1 MTNIRWKIA
10 QWFELRWWK
19 NYLYG
24 KSKEEYLS
32 WKKQWWGSILSMLPV
47 EMQIWSDA
55 KIIDL
60 GCGPSG
66 VFMMYGAYDVTAVDP
81 LIEEYEKQTP
91 FFSRKNFPNVK
102 FVKSTIEEFE
112 PKEKFDFVFCMNA
125 INHVRD
131 FEKAMDVLVDCV
143 GERRNLVLTIDAH
156 NLSFFKKLF
165 RAVPG
170 DILHPHQYDLVE
182 YQSFLEKRGIKI
194 LKSIR
199 LKHEFFFDH
208 YLIVAKS

>member
-1 MTNIRWKIA
+1 MTYIRWKIA

-19 NYLYG
+19 NYLHG
-24 KSKEEYLS
+24 KSKEEYLA
-32 WKKQWWGSILSMLPV
+32 WKKQWWGAILSMLPD

-55 KIIDL
+55 KIVDL

-81 LIEEYEKQTP
+81 LIEEYEKQIP
-91 FFSRKNFPNVK
+91 FFRRENFKNVK

-112 PKEKFDFVFCMNA
+112 TKEKFDFVFCMNA

-131 FEKAMDVLVDCV
+131 FEKAMDVLVNCV

-156 NLSFFKKLF
+156 NHSFFKKLF
-165 RAVPG
+165 RLVPG
-170 DILHPHQYDLVE
+170 DILHPHQYDLME
-182 YQSFLEKRGIKI
+182 YQGALEKRGIKI

-208 YLIVAKS
+208 YLIVAKG

>member
-1 MTNIRWKIA
+1 MTYIRWKIA

-19 NYLYG
+19 NYLRG
-24 KSKEEYLS
+24 KSREEYLT
-32 WKKQWWGSILSMLPV
+32 WKKQWWAAILSMLPD

-81 LIEEYEKQTP
+81 LIEEYEKQIP
-91 FFSRKNFPNVK
+91 FFRRENFKNVK

-112 PKEKFDFVFCMNA
+112 TKEKFDFVFCMNA

-131 FEKAMDVLVDCV
+131 FEKAMDVLVNCV

-156 NLSFFKKLF
+156 NHSFFKKLF
-165 RAVPG
+165 RLVPG
-170 DILHPHQYDLVE
+170 DILHPHQYDLME
-182 YQSFLEKRGIKI
+182 YQGALEKRGIKI

-208 YLIVAKS
+208 YLIVAKG

>member
-1 MTNIRWKIA
+1 MIYIRWKIA

-19 NYLYG
+19 NYLRG
-24 KSKEEYLS
+24 KSKEEYIT
-32 WKKQWWGSILSMLPV
+32 WKKQWWGAILSILPDQ
-47 EMQIWSDA
+47 MQIWSDA
-55 KIIDL
+55 KILDL

-81 LIEEYEKQTP
+81 LIEEYEKQIP
-91 FFSRKNFPNVK
+91 FFSRENFKNVK

-125 INHVRD
+125 INHVRN
-131 FEKAMDVLVDCV
+131 FEKAMDVLVECV
-143 GERRNLVLTIDAH
+143 GDRRNLILTIDAH
-156 NLSFFKKLF
+156 NHSFFKKLF
-165 RAVPG
+165 RLVPG
-170 DILHPHQYDLVE
+170 DILHPHQYDLME
-182 YQSFLEKRGIKI
+182 YESFLEKRGIKI